1 METIEGPQGQIFKKP
16 NNIKKP
22 DVVLDEYNSVQY
34 MNVPISPIVLMQLC
48 IKSGIAFMVE
58 QGIPKDSVMINFVP
72 DPDRNVFVATFEH
85 PSFDRVEIG
94 KPIPEINVVMTAL
107 QVEVMGDVQEKD
119 KN

>member
-1 METIEGPQGQIFKKP
+1 MAQQLIHEVKRNLKTDKP
-16 NNIKKP
+16 I
-22 DVVLDEYNSVQY
+22 LDEYNSVQY

-72 DPDRNVFVATFEH
+72 DPERNVFLATFEH
-85 PSFDRVEIG
+85 PSFDRVEMG

-107 QVEVMGDVQEKD
+107 QVEATGVIQEKD